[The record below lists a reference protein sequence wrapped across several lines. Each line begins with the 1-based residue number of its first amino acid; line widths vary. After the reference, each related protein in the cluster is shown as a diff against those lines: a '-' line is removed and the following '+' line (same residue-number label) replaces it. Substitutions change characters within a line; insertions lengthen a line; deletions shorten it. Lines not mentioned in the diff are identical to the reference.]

1 MALEQELET
10 FRREL
15 PQLLLQSENRGK
27 YALIHGDKVDSVWA
41 TMDEA
46 LNAGYERFGLEPFL
60 VKEITDDEKPRYFS
74 RNVTRCHS

>member
-15 PQLLLQSENRGK
+15 PRLLREGHRGK
-27 YALIHGDKVDSVWA
+27 YALIHEGEVNSIWGTLDDGLS
-41 TMDEA
+41 
-46 LNAGYERFGLEPFL
+46 AGYERFGLKAFL
-60 VKEITDDEKPRYFS
+60 VKEITDHEEPEYFS